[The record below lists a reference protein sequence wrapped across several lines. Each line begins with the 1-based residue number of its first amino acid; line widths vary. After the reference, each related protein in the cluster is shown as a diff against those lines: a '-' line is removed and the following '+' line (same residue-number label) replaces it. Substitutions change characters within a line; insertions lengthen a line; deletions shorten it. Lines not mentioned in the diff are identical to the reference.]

1 MDVLVRLWDSFWVY
15 FHQGLPHLNFVQ
27 GIVIAIVGGLMV
39 TSVGGLFVVAFL
51 AVVVHVL
58 ADALIPVVMA
68 SAPFVLPPLNA
79 AFFHYAITLYIAYLV
94 VIGGIYIIKEVF
106 AAARG

>member
-1 MDVLVRLWDSFWVY
+1 MDVLVRLWDAFWVY

-39 TSVGGLFVVAFL
+39 RSIASLFAVAFL
-51 AVVVHVL
+51 AVIVHIL
-58 ADALIPVVMA
+58 ADALIPTVMA

-79 AFFHYAITLYIAYLV
+79 AFLHYVVTLYIAYLV
-94 VIGGIYIIKEVF
+94 VIGVIYVIKEIFSAV
-106 AAARG
+106 RG